1 MATYRVYPTPPTAPD
16 PGVMGFPD
24 LSAEWRLARES
35 VRLAL
40 SLPRLVRGPRGR
52 GEPVMLIPGFQ
63 APELSMRPLL
73 RMLRLRNYRAVPWG
87 QGINRGNVERYV
99 DALRPRLTELAEQSG
114 HEKIALVGW
123 SLGGV
128 IARELARELP
138 ERVST
143 VVTYGSP
150 VVGGPLY
157 TAAAR
162 AYPAAERE
170 RINTLIRERN
180 LEHAIRCPVAAI
192 FTRQDTIVSWPAC
205 IDRYSPRVT
214 HFEVNSTHFSMG
226 LDPAVWE
233 IVLKRLAE
241 APPAGP

>member
-1 MATYRVYPTPPTAPD
+1 MAAYQVYLTPPVAPD
-16 PGVMGFPD
+16 PGAMGFPD

-40 SLPRLVRGPRGR
+40 SLPRLARGPRGQ
-52 GEPVMLIPGFQ
+52 GEPVLLIPGFQ
-63 APELSMRPLL
+63 APELSMQPLL
-73 RMLRLRNYRAVPWG
+73 RMLRFKNYQAMHWG
-87 QGINRGNVERYV
+87 QGTNRGDVERYV
-99 DALRPRLTELAEQSG
+99 DALRLRLDELAEHSG
-114 HEKIALVGW
+114 HEQIALVGW

-128 IARELARELP
+128 IAREVAREVP
-138 ERVST
+138 QRVST

-150 VVGGPLY
+150 VIGGPLY

-170 RINTLIRERN
+170 RINALVRERN
-180 LEHAIRCPVAAI
+180 LSHPIERPIAAI

-205 IDRYSPRVT
+205 IDRHSPDVT
-214 HFEVNSTHFSMG
+214 HFEVKSTHFSMG
-226 LDPAVWE
+226 LDPTVWE

-241 APPAGP
+241 VRG